1 MASPA
6 LAVLAAL
13 ASRRSRFFFRARAFL
28 PYIALDEWIFLYA
41 CRARVVVR
49 RGFRESVYSNE
60 EDWTW
65 TPPGQKR
72 TKFRKKCTSKGTPR
86 QPLHHATRA
95 FPLMETC
102 TTRFRPL
109 TRFASSRRR
118 TRYSR
123 PTVPRRG

>member
-72 TKFRKKCTSKGTPR
+72 TKEPVRLF
-86 QPLHHATRA
+86 QPFFSLLADGNSE
-95 FPLMETC
+95 F
-102 TTRFRPL
+102 
-109 TRFASSRRR
+109 
-118 TRYSR
+118 
-123 PTVPRRG
+123 